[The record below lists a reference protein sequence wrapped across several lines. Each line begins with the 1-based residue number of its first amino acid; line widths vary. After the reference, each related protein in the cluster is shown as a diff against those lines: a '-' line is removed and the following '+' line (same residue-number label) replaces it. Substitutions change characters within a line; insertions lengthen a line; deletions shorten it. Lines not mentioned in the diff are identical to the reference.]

1 MSTDQE
7 GPTMDAAK
15 HNALMME
22 RAKELL
28 ARQVMSNAQRGIEAP
43 VAARVLARLFASEA

>member
-1 MSTDQE
+1 MN
-7 GPTMDAAK
+7 AAK
-15 HNALMME
+15 HNALMFQ

-28 ARQVMSNAQRGIEAP
+28 ARQVMRNAQRGVSAP